1 MINLL
6 RYLHNNVSR
15 SFKWIFTVLFIVI
28 NVFIVLANTVYI
40 NTTMDDQNTSLVDMV
55 HHLSRYTDQ
64 ATVVTYL
71 EHYGHTHDVRLDYQS
86 EDGHYSHITQNPPQD
101 GETFTINVEGE
112 EATLVVANAQS
123 NLFMTNLAYLLTIN
137 AALVMLYV
145 GFLIVFHRRMREQNN
160 KIIDD
165 VTQLQT
171 NIGNIEFSGVYTFEE
186 FSRIESAFEKTINNL
201 ERLKARH
208 KKQIQSLAHDIKTP
222 LTIINGMSEGIVE
235 GRLEPTEEM
244 KQSLKEEIDQISSL
258 IETIIEDPSQT
269 PFETMNLSDVL
280 RKAIERNR
288 VVFEQKGV
296 ALYYDIAHD
305 VSVVGNPDD
314 LRRVMDH
321 LLQNSLTH
329 TPRGK
334 SVYVTLT
341 TSYMRIIDE
350 GEGMDASTLDAVFDK
365 QTSQSGSGIG
375 LQIVKAITD
384 VHHFTVTIDSK
395 KNQGT
400 SVTLNFDS

>member
-40 NTTMDDQNTSLVDMV
+40 NTTMDDQNASLVDMV
-55 HHLSRYTDQ
+55 HHLTRYTDQ

-112 EATLVVANAQS
+112 EATLVVDNARS

-145 GFLIVFHRRMREQNN
+145 GLLIVFHRRIREQNN

-171 NIGNIEFSGVYTFEE
+171 NIGTIEFSGVYTFEE

-269 PFETMNLSDVL
+269 PFETINLSDVV

-296 ALYYDIAHD
+296 ALYYDIARD
-305 VSVVGNPDD
+305 VNVVGNRDD

-350 GEGMDASTLDAVFDK
+350 GEGMDASTLDAVLTSK
-365 QTSQSGSGIG
+365 QASPVQALVFRLSKPSRTS
-375 LQIVKAITD
+375 IT
-384 VHHFTVTIDSK
+384 SR
-395 KNQGT
+395 
-400 SVTLNFDS
+400 